1 MTTSGAR
8 SLDYTQLTANVL
20 VVHDLSGR
28 IVARTQDLPPAHLS
42 NGTAGR
48 GPGRIEGV
56 GVASRSAL
64 IALTCGVVV
73 VLPAAASCT
82 SHRGLAAPALA
93 SSTASSVTVTGSPQ
107 VPAGSAIATPQP
119 ASKLAAYPV
128 DSGVSVGV
136 GSFTSEATYQARITV
151 TVTPRPDVASSSS
164 SAAAT
169 ELEVAHVEIK
179 VQSGTYVYKADDF
192 MYLGADG
199 NVYPPIAAASVGNAL
214 QSGAVKHGRSAEG
227 EVVFR
232 VPFGGGFVQ
241 LYGPLGA
248 RAAWRTPT

>member
-1 MTTSGAR
+1 MICPAERRQDAGA
-8 SLDYTQLTANVL
+8 
-20 VVHDLSGR
+20 
-28 IVARTQDLPPAHLS
+28 ARLNGPSD
-42 NGTAGR
+42 GTAGMAVGGGSR
-48 GPGRIEGV
+48 EV
-56 GVASRSAL
+56 GVASRKAL
-64 IALTCGVVV
+64 IALACGVVV
-73 VLPAAASCT
+73 VLPATASCT
-82 SHRGLAAPALA
+82 WHQESTAP
-93 SSTASSVTVTGSPQ
+93 TPASSVPVTGSPP

-119 ASKLAAYPV
+119 ASKLAAYPA

-136 GSFTSEATYQARITV
+136 GSFTSQATYQARITV

-169 ELEVAHVEIK
+169 ELEVAHVNIK
-179 VQSGTYVYKADDF
+179 AQSGTYVIKADDF

-214 QSGAVKHGRSAEG
+214 QPGALKHGRSAEG
-227 EVVFR
+227 NLVFR

-241 LYGPLGA
+241 LYGPTGA